1 MRNFFERGFE
11 PPQSLPESNKE
22 KQEDKAPDP
31 DKRETLRKLFK
42 IGAVAATAPFVEPLL
57 KAKDAFSQI
66 ESGEIKE
73 IKDGINYAS
82 LEAQEKLEG
91 LERIFKAVKLD
102 KALSPIIIGTS
113 EDYWRGLN
121 KESRV
126 IIDALGKAT

>member
-73 IKDGINYAS
+73 IKDKVELVEIISDKIESENI
-82 LEAQEKLEG
+82 LE
-91 LERIFKAVKLD
+91 IFTSTQFTRKKIFYTV
-102 KALSPIIIGTS
+102 PNFFHRPPGTF
-113 EDYWRGLN
+113 D
-121 KESRV
+121 SRR
-126 IIDALGKAT
+126 